1 MISLFSGEYNDLS
14 ERIAFFNKT
23 SVMPLSPAPGA
34 TCRLFEGAT
43 YPFSRWDALSCLSSR
58 QNVNRQFIDCIYR
71 SFHAGPTEKP
81 PAPLEQGRGARAR
94 PGF

>member
-43 YPFSRWDALSCLSSR
+43 YPLSRWDALSCLS
-58 QNVNRQFIDCIYR
+58 D
-71 SFHAGPTEKP
+71 A
-81 PAPLEQGRGARAR
+81 
-94 PGF
+94 

>member
-43 YPFSRWDALSCLSSR
+43 YPFSRWDALSCLS
-58 QNVNRQFIDCIYR
+58 D
-71 SFHAGPTEKP
+71 T
-81 PAPLEQGRGARAR
+81 
-94 PGF
+94 